1 MAYLFVFA
9 ALANVGPVH
18 DILYVFE
25 YDYIT
30 PKAPEGHA
38 RMRMRDRSIHM
49 YLLVYQVHVYV
60 YVFGP

>member
-1 MAYLFVFA
+1 MALFA

-30 PKAPEGHA
+30 PKALKGHA
-38 RMRMRDRSIHM
+38 HIGMRERSIHM

-60 YVFGP
+60 YVYGP